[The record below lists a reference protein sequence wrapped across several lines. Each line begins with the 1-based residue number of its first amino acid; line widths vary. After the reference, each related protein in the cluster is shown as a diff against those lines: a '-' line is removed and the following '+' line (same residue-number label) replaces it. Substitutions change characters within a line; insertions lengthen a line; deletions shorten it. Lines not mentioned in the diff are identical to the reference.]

1 MGNISERRKLKTP
14 TEFRVKARSLRTV
27 AAELS
32 HGPARDNILAMA
44 AAWEAK
50 AAAAEAD
57 EAPGRPL

>member
-1 MGNISERRKLKTP
+1 MKTP